1 MNESTNCGW
10 WYFRT
15 FAGPWLPGK
24 RRSTACPPATRAFLL
39 FDKASLVIGTLD
51 LGMHGLFENGQGNNA
66 QGKKKKVNQFSFS
79 FVP

>member
-1 MNESTNCGW
+1 M
-10 WYFRT
+10 
-15 FAGPWLPGK
+15 
-24 RRSTACPPATRAFLL
+24 